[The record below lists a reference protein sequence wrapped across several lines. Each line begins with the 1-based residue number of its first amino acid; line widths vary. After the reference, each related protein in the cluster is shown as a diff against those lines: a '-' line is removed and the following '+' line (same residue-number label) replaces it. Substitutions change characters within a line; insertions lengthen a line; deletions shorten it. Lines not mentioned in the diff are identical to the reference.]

1 MNTETIGQVLRSTRE
16 AMPASLYQASR
27 ETKIRVDFLESM
39 ERDNFRFLSG
49 GTYVKGMLRAYAR
62 WLDLDDE
69 AVAAEF
75 DKVHARLTTTPI
87 EKMVQEP
94 AQPAPKSKTPHW
106 VIAAGLA
113 AAVLLVLSLVGV
125 MSPVNEVA
133 EPPDP
138 NQQVAEAPAATSTSS
153 TSGTTTSG
161 VQFTVNIIGKSSWVR
176 VVTDGN
182 EAAAFEQTLFNG
194 NSKTFDANRVI
205 KVLIGNLGAVR
216 VSVNGRDLGT
226 PGPLGQVGTFEFTP
240 GSTSFA
246 GG

>member
-1 MNTETIGQVLRSTRE
+1 MKTETIGQVLRSTRE
-16 AMPASLYQASR
+16 ALPASLYQASR

-75 DKVHARLTTTPI
+75 DKVHGRRTTTPI

-94 AQPAPKSKTPHW
+94 AQAAPKSKTPHW
-106 VIAAGLA
+106 VIAAGVA
-113 AAVLLVLSLVGV
+113 AAMLLVLSLVGV
-125 MSPVNEVA
+125 MSPVNKVA

-138 NQQVAEAPAATSTSS
+138 NQQVAEAPASTSTSS
-153 TSGTTTSG
+153 PTAAAG

-176 VVTDGN
+176 VVTDNN
-182 EAAAFEQTLFNG
+182 EQGAFEATLFNG
-194 NSKTFDANRVI
+194 NSKTFDAKQVI